1 MHGERR
7 AGTGPRARMRTLSSD
22 FVITDVNVTA
32 AKEYNKAEA
41 MMDNLLRISND
52 EEVEK
57 NDYDKGFNPLT
68 DVRDN
73 DDGSCKG
80 CA

>member
-1 MHGERR
+1 
-7 AGTGPRARMRTLSSD
+7 MRTLSSD
-22 FVITDVNVTA
+22 FVVTDVNVTA

-68 DVRDN
+68 DARDN

>member
-1 MHGERR
+1 
-7 AGTGPRARMRTLSSD
+7 MRTLSSD
-22 FVITDVNVTA
+22 FVVTDVNVTA

-41 MMDNLLRISND
+41 MMDNLLRISYG
-52 EEVEK
+52 EEVEN
-57 NDYDKGFNPLT
+57 NDYDKGLNPLT
-68 DVRDN
+68 DAWDN